1 MKTIFEV
8 LGFSLLV
15 RHLHTEFALM
25 LTSLDNVDSG
35 GPGCYSQ
42 LIVLKE
48 IMSRVAYDE
57 DKEPEELNPGYNFD
71 FIGGS
76 GFGAYVL
83 RSEKRF
89 ICLILE
95 L

>member
-1 MKTIFEV
+1 MVNTFEV
-8 LGFSLLV
+8 LGFLLLV

-42 LIVLKE
+42 LIILKE

-57 DKEPEELNPGYNFD
+57 DKEPEELIPGDYFD
-71 FIGGS
+71 FIGGT
-76 GFGAYVL
+76 GFGAYVF
-83 RSEKRF
+83 RSENR
-89 ICLILE
+89 
-95 L
+95 